1 MGDYATTTSF
11 PQLLPYILQG
21 NSVSDATGVAIIA
34 AHITR
39 AEGVVKAYVANRYS
53 LPFAVVPPILRTL
66 SEDLASY
73 YTIRASYVQD
83 GERKNEFLP
92 SYKDAMSM
100 LEQIRDGKMPL
111 ALTDGSMVSQN
122 ANSRY
127 KSSTEQ
133 YSPIFNLDSEEAWD
147 ADPDQISDITSGR

>member
-21 NSVSDATGVAIIA
+21 NSVSDTAGVAIIA

-39 AEGVVKAYVANRYS
+39 AEGVVNSYIAGRYA
-53 LPFAVVPPILRTL
+53 LPFTSVPPIVRTI

-73 YTIRASYVQD
+73 YIIRASYVQD
-83 GERKNEFLP
+83 GQRKNEYLP
-92 SYKDAMSM
+92 AYKDAMSM

-111 ALTDGSMVSQN
+111 ALTDGSILT
-122 ANSRY
+122 ANTSGRY
-127 KSSTEQ
+127 KSSTEN
-133 YSPIFNLDSEEAWD
+133 YSPIFELDSEESWD
-147 ADPDQISDITSGR
+147 ADADQIDDITSGR